1 MNQSRRRRRSA
12 ASSTESRSTRQQT
25 STSIPQADFHDILS
39 FIAEH
44 SRDNPIVSN
53 ISPNNQIAINALQRS
68 SREMNEPL
76 TRRTSLG
83 LPTVP
88 TTTVAPTQRSA
99 SPEPVRPPRRR
110 PHRNVGPES
119 PSITEQNIPIRN
131 SQIRNDS
138 EIISLAQQ
146 LRTARS
152 EFNFTGIWEDT
163 ARQALGLQ
171 PTRTTRQTRNASR
184 SLANLSVNYSSNNS
198 NPLGERHLLSEDVI
212 VSGRELPAHARFLIQ
227 IIDINNHRQYDCL
240 IFYKHDPTF
249 CFRTQHGIKHW
260 KYQDLKSL
268 KKDVKKTLKKHGLK
282 LESWIGHNDITPNLE
297 RDRILAQTN
306 DNGFSATSFS
316 IGTVNPLPLNRITT
330 RDLNTIVAPPRRRT
344 RQQLETGL
352 QG

>member
-1 MNQSRRRRRSA
+1 
-12 ASSTESRSTRQQT
+12 
-25 STSIPQADFHDILS
+25 
-39 FIAEH
+39 
-44 SRDNPIVSN
+44 
-53 ISPNNQIAINALQRS
+53 
-68 SREMNEPL
+68 MNEPL

-88 TTTVAPTQRSA
+88 TTPIAPTQRSVP
-99 SPEPVRPPRRR
+99 PEPVRPPRRR
-110 PHRNVGPES
+110 PHRNVRPES
-119 PSITEQNIPIRN
+119 PSITEPNITRN
-131 SQIRNDS
+131 P

-171 PTRTTRQTRNASR
+171 PTRTTRQTRSTHAH
-184 SLANLSVNYSSNNS
+184 VNYSSNNS

-212 VSGRELPAHARFLIQ
+212 VSGRELPVHARFLIQ

-316 IGTVNPLPLNRITT
+316 IGTVNPLPLNTITT
-330 RDLNTIVAPPRRRT
+330 RDLNTIPPRRRT